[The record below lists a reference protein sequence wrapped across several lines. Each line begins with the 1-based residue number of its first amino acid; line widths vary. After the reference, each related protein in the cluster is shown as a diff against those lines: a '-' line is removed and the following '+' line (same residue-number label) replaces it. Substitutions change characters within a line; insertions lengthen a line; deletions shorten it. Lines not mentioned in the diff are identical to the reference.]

1 MVVSYLEGSDMAG
14 LFSALNAARTSLEVN
29 QKSIEIVG
37 NNISNVNTE
46 GYSRQEA
53 ALTTYPSVNF
63 GDFFVGQ
70 GVKIEDVKRE
80 HNIFVT
86 NQLREK
92 AVDFGLYNGQT
103 QSLSELERIFNIT
116 DENLATDVD
125 RFFDAWQELSAS
137 PSDLVL
143 RDTVIQRGELLAVDF
158 NNIMAGLDSVS
169 LNINDSLI
177 AKIEDLNAMFVEVA
191 QLNERIQTIEVSGQM
206 ANGARDRRDVL
217 ATKLAETLGAE
228 SYETP
233 NGNLAIQLPG
243 GLPLVQG
250 NIPMRL
256 EAVSVGATL
265 DINLHAGGA
274 VRTLAQSNLGGE
286 FAGLVDI
293 RDQFIPNLVN
303 DLDRLAYEISSQINT
318 QHAAGA
324 GLDGVTNRDFFSGPR
339 SVPQP
344 PAPPAATWLDAAR
357 NMSVVL
363 TDPNQV
369 AAGFDPVTPGD
380 NRNALI
386 ISNIGDTYLVNQ
398 SDDFNSFYGKM
409 TSRIGIRTNQNDLS
423 LAGAEDAVVQY
434 ENLRDGLSGVSLE
447 EEMID
452 LIVYQRGFESSA
464 KFLSTVDEMMNS
476 LIEI

>member
-1 MVVSYLEGSDMAG
+1 MAG

-53 ALTTYPSVNF
+53 ALSTYPSVNF

-70 GVKIEDVKRE
+70 GVKIEDVERE
-80 HNIFVT
+80 HNVFVT

-92 AVDFGLYNGQT
+92 AVAFGLHSGQA

-125 RFFDAWQELSAS
+125 RFFDAWQELSAN

-158 NNIMAGLDSVS
+158 NNIMTGLDSVS
-169 LNINDSLI
+169 LNINDSLV
-177 AKIEDLNAMFVEVA
+177 AKVDDLNAKFIEISE
-191 QLNERIQTIEVSGQM
+191 LNERIQTIEVNGQM

-217 ATKLAETLGAE
+217 AQELAETLGAE
-228 SYETP
+228 SYEVP
-233 NGNLAIQLPG
+233 NGNLAVQLPG
-243 GLPLVQG
+243 GLPLVSG
-250 NIPMRL
+250 TIPMRL
-256 EAVSVGATL
+256 EAVSVGANL

-274 VRTLAQSNLGGE
+274 VRTLIPSNLGGE

-293 RDQFIPNLVN
+293 RDSFIPNLED
-303 DLDRLAYEISSQINT
+303 DLNRLAYEISSQVNT

-324 GLDGVTNRDFFSGPR
+324 GLDGVIDRDFFSGPR

-344 PAPPAATWLDAAR
+344 PAPPAATWADAAR
-357 NMSVVL
+357 NMSVVI
-363 TDPNQV
+363 TDPSEV
-369 AAGFDPVTPGD
+369 AAGFDPIAPGD

-386 ISNIGDTYLVNQ
+386 ISNIGDNYLINQ
-398 SDDFNSFYGKM
+398 ADDFNSFYGKL
-409 TSRIGIRTNQNDLS
+409 TSRVGIRTNQNDLS
-423 LAGAEDAVVQY
+423 LAGAEDAMVQY

-447 EEMID
+447 EEMIE